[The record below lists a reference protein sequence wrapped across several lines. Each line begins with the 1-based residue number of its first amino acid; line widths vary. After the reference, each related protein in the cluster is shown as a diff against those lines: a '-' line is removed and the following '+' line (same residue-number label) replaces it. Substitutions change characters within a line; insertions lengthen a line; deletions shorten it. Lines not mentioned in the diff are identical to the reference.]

1 MSFLEYYVN
10 DYVIKK
16 INDKYNKRIISS
28 IIYNQ
33 DNVIKIIKY
42 FKSLDLEIENLLI
55 NRLDIFLIKFDKLKN
70 NISLL
75 NELLKV

>member
-10 DYVIKK
+10 DYVINK

-33 DNVIKIIKY
+33 DNVIKVIKY

-55 NRLDIFLIKFDKLKN
+55 NRLDIFLINFDKLKN
-70 NISLL
+70 NISLI